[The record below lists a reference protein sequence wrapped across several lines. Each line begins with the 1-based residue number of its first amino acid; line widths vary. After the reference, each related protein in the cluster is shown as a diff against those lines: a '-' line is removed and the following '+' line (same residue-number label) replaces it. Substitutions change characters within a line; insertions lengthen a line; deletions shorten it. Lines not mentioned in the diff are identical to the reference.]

1 MSLYLRLAW
10 RNIWRHRRR
19 TLIVVLSIGFTMA
32 MMMLYDGLIA
42 GFEQAIYANAIKVL
56 GGNIQIHANG
66 YKAKADQNPLLPL
79 DNEQAVLKAAR
90 SQPQVVAASRR
101 ITTGGMATNRVGSFA
116 VSIVGVEPE
125 LELPVSLVGQH
136 VIAGRYLKADDQD
149 VIFIGKGMAEAMNVQ
164 VGDRITLAGRATHQQ
179 MRTRTLTIVGIFDV
193 GIPDVEK
200 RTLYMS
206 LAEAQDLYGLSGQ
219 STEVMVSLQRLGQEA
234 GVMNAL
240 RPVLPGYELASWD
253 TNYPELQQAISAKSG
268 VMDVFGVIIL
278 GIVGIGIFNLLLMAI
293 YERTREIGV
302 LGALGMKPGQI
313 SVLFLLEGTMMGLVG
328 VAFGVGMGLAL
339 NILLGQA
346 GLDFSKYASLT
357 QYMALITGKIY
368 PTLGLEKLTQRVV
381 TVIVITLLASLYPAQ
396 EAAQNEPA
404 KSLHFV

>member
-56 GGNIQIHANG
+56 GGNIQIHASG

-149 VIFIGKGMAEAMNVQ
+149 AIFIGKGMAEAMNLQ

-240 RPVLPGYELASWD
+240 RPALPGYELASWD

-268 VMDVFGVIIL
+268 VMDVFGIIIL

-302 LGALGMKPGQI
+302 LGALGMKPVQI
-313 SVLFLLEGTMMGLVG
+313 SVLFLLEGAMMGLVG